1 MIVKESRITT
11 KSGAGAIARHVLYG
25 AKNEAIR
32 VLSGSEWLLHDH
44 MREAHREGLK
54 YGLRHIAF
62 NPDEAMTDEQLS
74 AFSRRLCEEL
84 HADPEHL
91 TLVIH
96 QKDGSPHGHLILPE
110 WQQDHVLESR
120 FTWMRMEK
128 IARLEEIR
136 LGHKL
141 VAGRHDRAIAKAL
154 RKEGR
159 HSEAEQVDALIPVSH
174 DAKPRAA
181 YTSEARRITE
191 RQGLDLPALKKLVT
205 SLWSQSDGLKAFR
218 AALKN
223 HSLTLREGDRK
234 ETRPGAHIIETSD
247 GLLVGSFT
255 RLAKVKAA
263 DFRYLLSE
271 EQRHMEPEQEIDI
284 KNTRLPIRRTTA
296 DFYDEYPIP
305 KPSDTQPVPSKAP
318 VLKRPKIPAWRK
330 ELWLKRMADVN
341 TLTTEPLPSSSP
353 VQIISAEESRFRKEI
368 RKAIAQQH
376 SILDQ
381 QAPEASWKPLDRGK
395 TLATWRRQ
403 LTPYQKQLRKSFD
416 HYIVAKREWQKAE
429 KSRWQRMT
437 GKARKL
443 EKRTDALFYEFLEI
457 LRFVVQALLHIVGL
471 RSEPAPPI
479 RTVLSEKS
487 KPALQSFRKTYDAEF
502 SAMAD
507 PQKLE
512 TWFDQRFDR
521 IVQARQQRITDWNKA
536 HTEEKNA
543 AQNEIERLSALLN
556 TKNHKVKHQALVS
569 PSLSRSP
576 APFPASNPQTRHC
589 IAGSPAPF

>member
-1 MIVKESRITT
+1 MIVKESRIRT
-11 KSGAGAIARHVLYG
+11 KSGAGAIASHVLHG

-32 VLSGSEWLLHDH
+32 VMSGSEWLLHDH

-74 AFSRRLCEEL
+74 AFARRLCDEL

-91 TLVIH
+91 TLVVH
-96 QKDGSPHGHLILPE
+96 QKDGSTHGHLILPE

-128 IARLEEIR
+128 VTRLEEIR

-141 VAGRHDRAIAKAL
+141 VAGRHDKAIAKAL

-218 AALKN
+218 DALKN

-234 ETRPGAHIIETSD
+234 EKRPGAHIIETSD

-263 DFRYLLSE
+263 DFRKLLSE
-271 EQRHMEPEQEIDI
+271 EQNQTEHERDVKIQSS
-284 KNTRLPIRRTTA
+284 RLSIRRTTA
-296 DFYDEYPIP
+296 DFYNEYPIP
-305 KPSDTQPVPSKAP
+305 KPSDTQPVPRKP
-318 VLKRPKIPAWRK
+318 LVIKRPKIPAWRK
-330 ELWLKRMADVN
+330 ELWLKKMADVDA
-341 TLTTEPLPSSSP
+341 LTTKPLPSSSS
-353 VQIISAEESRFRKEI
+353 VHIISAEEACLRKEI
-368 RKAIAQQH
+368 RQAISQQRA
-376 SILDQ
+376 ILEQ
-381 QAPEASWKPLDRGK
+381 QAPEATWKPLDRDK
-395 TLATWRRQ
+395 MIATWRKQ

-416 HYIVAKREWQKAE
+416 HYSVAKREWQDAE
-429 KSRWQRMT
+429 KSRW
-437 GKARKL
+437 
-443 EKRTDALFYEFLEI
+443 
-457 LRFVVQALLHIVGL
+457 LRL
-471 RSEPAPPI
+471 
-479 RTVLSEKS
+479 T
-487 KPALQSFRKTYDAEF
+487 
-502 SAMAD
+502 
-507 PQKLE
+507 
-512 TWFDQRFDR
+512 
-521 IVQARQQRITDWNKA
+521 
-536 HTEEKNA
+536 
-543 AQNEIERLSALLN
+543 
-556 TKNHKVKHQALVS
+556 
-569 PSLSRSP
+569 
-576 APFPASNPQTRHC
+576 
-589 IAGSPAPF
+589 